1 VNLRTK
7 LARLDARG
15 RTANVGATLPA
26 PSAPSAPSA
35 AGGGAATRSADAQ
48 AARCDA
54 GGCRGE
60 PQLPL
65 TSATDKIAE
74 LRTRLSELISRSR
87 EKQEHK
93 AETRRAEI
101 EARLR
106 EAPLPF
112 DEHETALGPLHV
124 RQVLHP
130 LSHRVGRVPIRL
142 GFEAHAEP
150 LSLLALDSTLGSLD
164 PRGALYLD
172 TEATGLAG
180 GTGTIPFLVGLA
192 WFEDEKL
199 VVEQLLLRRLGD
211 EAPMLARVA
220 DRIANASMLVSFNGK
235 SFDWPL
241 LRTRFVMNRLAVPA
255 ERPHLDLVHVAR
267 RIHRAAR
274 GKGGVGD
281 PRSGPVLERVILSE
295 SGDDE
300 LQRATS
306 CKLTSLERQV
316 LGFGRVDDVPSAE
329 VPARY
334 SQFLRTGDADAILS
348 VCDHNLWDVVSM
360 VGLVGVYADAVRS
373 LDSGDA
379 RESNEQELPSL
390 GGRDMVGI
398 ARTLRRAG
406 DMPRARRAADVAVE
420 ASVDDD
426 DLARL
431 ARKTRGAIAKG
442 AKDTET
448 AVGDFGVLADSHDD
462 KEARLELAKLYEH
475 RLRDPHRALEQ
486 ALAGTAEPEE
496 AAARRR
502 ARLERKAAAP
512 PKRPRRKTQAQLEL
526 PPSKLPRT

>member
-1 VNLRTK
+1 MNLRSK
-7 LARLDARG
+7 LARLDTRG
-15 RTANVGATLPA
+15 RTASVGVGPA
-26 PSAPSAPSA
+26 PAAAPA
-35 AGGGAATRSADAQ
+35 A
-48 AARCDA
+48 
-54 GGCRGE
+54 E
-60 PQLPL
+60 PPPPEPPP
-65 TSATDKIAE
+65 ADKIGE
-74 LRTRLSELISRSR
+74 LRARLSELITRSR
-87 EKQEHK
+87 EKQAQQIE
-93 AETRRAEI
+93 ARRAQV

-112 DEHETALGPLHV
+112 DEHDTALGPLHV
-124 RQVLHP
+124 RRVVHS

-142 GFEAHAEP
+142 GFEAHAQP
-150 LSLLALDSTLGSLD
+150 LSLLALDTALGDAAPS
-164 PRGALYLD
+164 GALYLD

-192 WFEDEKL
+192 WFEGEEL

-220 DRIANASMLVSFNGK
+220 DRIAQASMLVSFNGK
-235 SFDWPL
+235 AFDWPL
-241 LRTRFVMNRLAVPA
+241 LRTRFVMNRLAIPG

-274 GKGGVGD
+274 GRGGVGD
-281 PRSGPVLERVILSE
+281 PRSGPTLERVTE
-295 SGDDE
+295 DDE
-300 LQRATS
+300 VQRATS
-306 CKLTSLERQV
+306 CKLTSLERQI

-334 SQFLRTGDADAILS
+334 SHFLRTGDADAILS

-360 VGLVGVYADAVRS
+360 VALVGVYADAVRG
-373 LDSGDA
+373 LDEA
-379 RESNEQELPSL
+379 NAEPELPGL

-406 DMPRARRAADVAVE
+406 DLPRARRAADVAVE

-426 DLARL
+426 DLARI

-442 AKDTET
+442 TRDDRT
-448 AVGDFGVLADSHDD
+448 ALDDFGVLADEHDD

-475 RLRDPHRALEQ
+475 RLRDPQRALEQ
-486 ALAGTAEPEE
+486 TLAGTAEPEE

-502 ARLERKAAAP
+502 ARLERKAQAP
-512 PKRPRRKTQAQLEL
+512 ARPSRRKKPGAQLEL
-526 PPSKLPRT
+526 PEDRASKPPRS